1 MVFFC
6 IFTQVS
12 AVLANDEVMLTIKP
26 GEHGS
31 TYGGNPLGCRVAMAA
46 LQVNLDS
53 MLLFL
58 YELMDTII
66 DLKHQRNV
74 ILSFKF
80 SF

>member
-1 MVFFC
+1 MMVFFC

-58 YELMDTII
+58 YELMNTI
-66 DLKHQRNV
+66 LN
-74 ILSFKF
+74 
-80 SF
+80 